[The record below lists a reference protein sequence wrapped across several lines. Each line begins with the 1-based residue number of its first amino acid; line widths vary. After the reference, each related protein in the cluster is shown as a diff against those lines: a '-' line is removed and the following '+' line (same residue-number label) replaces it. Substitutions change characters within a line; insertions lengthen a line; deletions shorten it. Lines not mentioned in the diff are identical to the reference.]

1 MPKTGVIMEEFDDEF
16 DEASFEDDNADVSE
30 DVEVTP
36 EEEAFMQGYDEADQI
51 EKDEIE
57 SADLK
62 DSEANWAQI
71 DF

>member
-62 DSEANWAQI
+62 DSEAN
-71 DF
+71 